1 LIVLYTRERY
11 AVDKKFNGNQ
21 CFIASLPRRSLHRL
35 FCLVCGKVPK
45 QPNATPFYEVE
56 TATLPTANAE
66 KNFTSLSKKLREVIK
81 ISDAQ
86 RNQLVPSKDVCKKC
100 FRSLV
105 DMEFM
110 ENQVK
115 ILSFSED
122 FRCMMLIF
130 QFKIRTIF
138 LTNIF
143 LDTKSER
150 GDDGKLSSNSY

>member
-1 LIVLYTRERY
+1 MIVLYTSARY
-11 AVDKKFNGNQ
+11 AADKKFIGNQ
-21 CFIASLPRRSLHRL
+21 RFIVSLLCRSLHRL

-110 ENQVK
+110 ENQV
-115 ILSFSED
+115 
-122 FRCMMLIF
+122 
-130 QFKIRTIF
+130 
-138 LTNIF
+138 
-143 LDTKSER
+143 
-150 GDDGKLSSNSY
+150 